1 MEQDFSN
8 ENDWSDV
15 FFAEEPHPT
24 LSYRSG
30 MVVYE
35 ESLIKGGF
43 VSRTWNG
50 SGYVNAWEDV
60 RLDPAQ
66 HAAPQSFW
74 LEIDGQLLASH
85 WEWVDFEKN
94 EETRQGSHGECTCL
108 HTIVTLRHTVRPVTV
123 RSHMLLDATPL

>member
-1 MEQDFSN
+1 MEQDISN
-8 ENDWSDV
+8 EHNWSDV

-43 VSRTWNG
+43 VSRAWNG

-66 HAAPQSFW
+66 HSAPQSFW

-85 WEWVDFEKN
+85 WGMGRFRKERGNSAWIPRRVYLSARCRD
-94 EETRQGSHGECTCL
+94 
-108 HTIVTLRHTVRPVTV
+108 
-123 RSHMLLDATPL
+123 TPTHNSSRYR